1 MKMDSGTPTRWRRS
15 SRCADCSC
23 VEVARYDGVVL
34 VRDSKQPGVPALA
47 FTEQEWTDFVAG
59 VMAGEF

>member
-1 MKMDSGTPTRWRRS
+1 MNSSAPTLWRRS

-23 VEVARYDGVVL
+23 VEVARIDGVVL

-47 FTEQEWTDFVAG
+47 FTEQEWMDFVAG